1 MSCTAPSFSLQ
12 RPDSRDANQLND
24 PVIVVCF
31 RYPSSDTINLL
42 QYVLFVTGVDG
53 GGGGGVSHSTQAS
66 LAIHNVHGPPLYSRR
81 APSPPPSFLLA
92 SLCLHCFTLLL
103 GLQVIGNGTDPS

>member
-53 GGGGGVSHSTQAS
+53 GGAGGCPTAHKLLWLFIMSMGHLFT
-66 LAIHNVHGPPLYSRR
+66 HGAPPPLHRLFSLPHSVCIVLPFCLDSR
-81 APSPPPSFLLA
+81 
-92 SLCLHCFTLLL
+92 
-103 GLQVIGNGTDPS
+103 